1 MAGERERIS
10 REIHDTLAQGFT
22 SVVTLARA
30 TELAL
35 DRGDLAAVRERLQLI
50 EQTAADNLSEARLI
64 VAEMTPGHLQSRTLS
79 EALQRLVDAVSA
91 ESGMT
96 GTLRVEGEPV
106 VLPANSEVV
115 LLRTAQEGLSN
126 VRRHSGA
133 TTFEV
138 ALSYEPDG
146 PVALAVSDNGVG
158 FAPGAEARGY
168 GLDGATAR
176 AAEVGGRFDV
186 DSAPG
191 AGLQAEGGGAP
202 MTLRLLVVDDHP
214 VVRMGLVAM
223 LSEHADFEVVGEAA
237 DGAEA
242 VLLAARLHPGRRADG
257 PADAGDGRRRRR
269 RPRCWPARPRRPC
282 WCSPPTTPTPTSS
295 GPSRPGPTAT
305 CSRTPPER
313 RWPTR
318 SVARLAARRCSP
330 LRSWRGWPSRLRAP
344 ATPTLTD
351 REAQVL
357 QCVAKGMSN
366 AEVGRELH
374 IGEATVKTPPAAGL
388 REARGDRPHGGR
400 HRGIQERARSS
411 SERSR
416 PPPGH
421 GSQLAPVSVRFVRAH
436 LR

>member
-1 MAGERERIS
+1 MSTDSTGPADCGPEPGTSAHALDEMWRGQLRWWHWFFAVLLATTVVVLVAEHKEHLGWQLACVVAIGIAYAVWGRRGLGERQERAGVIYLAAAWVLMLALMALDGTGTAWILTFGLFPQTWATLPRNKAATTVVLAVLGIALVRIWQGPRTGAELVGIAISTAIMLALSLTLGLFIDRIVSEADSRARTIDELKRAQEELAAAERAQGVAGERERIS

-35 DRGDLAAVRERLQLI
+35 DRGDLAAVRERLRLI

-91 ESGMT
+91 ESGMA
-96 GTLRVEGEPV
+96 GRLRVDGEPV

-138 ALSYEPDG
+138 ALSYAPDG
-146 PVALAVSDNGVG
+146 PVSLAVSDNGVG

-191 AGLQAEGGGAP
+191 EG
-202 MTLRLLVVDDHP
+202 
-214 VVRMGLVAM
+214 
-223 LSEHADFEVVGEAA
+223 
-237 DGAEA
+237 
-242 VLLAARLHPGRRADG
+242 
-257 PADAGDGRRRRR
+257 
-269 RPRCWPARPRRPC
+269 
-282 WCSPPTTPTPTSS
+282 
-295 GPSRPGPTAT
+295 
-305 CSRTPPER
+305 
-313 RWPTR
+313 
-318 SVARLAARRCSP
+318 
-330 LRSWRGWPSRLRAP
+330 SRLR
-344 ATPTLTD
+344 
-351 REAQVL
+351 V
-357 QCVAKGMSN
+357 
-366 AEVGRELH
+366 EVPR
-374 IGEATVKTPPAAGL
+374 
-388 REARGDRPHGGR
+388 
-400 HRGIQERARSS
+400 
-411 SERSR
+411 
-416 PPPGH
+416 
-421 GSQLAPVSVRFVRAH
+421 
-436 LR
+436 

>member
-1 MAGERERIS
+1 MSTNGIGPADCGAEQGSSSDDLDEMWRGQLRWWHGFFAVLVVTTVVVMLAEDKQHLGWRLGCVVAIGAAYAVWGRRGMGERDARAGLTYLALAWGLMIVLMALDGTGTAWILSFGLFPQTWAILPRNKAAVTVILAVVGIGLARLWQGPRTGDDFVGIAISTVIMLVLSLTLGLFIDRIISEADTRARTIDELKRTQDELAAAERAQGVAGERERIS

-35 DRGDLAAVRERLQLI
+35 DRGDLAAVRERLHLI
-50 EQTAADNLSEARLI
+50 ELTAADNLSEARLI

-146 PVALAVSDNGVG
+146 PVALAVSDNGIG

-191 AGLQAEGGGAP
+191 EG
-202 MTLRLLVVDDHP
+202 
-214 VVRMGLVAM
+214 
-223 LSEHADFEVVGEAA
+223 
-237 DGAEA
+237 
-242 VLLAARLHPGRRADG
+242 
-257 PADAGDGRRRRR
+257 
-269 RPRCWPARPRRPC
+269 
-282 WCSPPTTPTPTSS
+282 
-295 GPSRPGPTAT
+295 
-305 CSRTPPER
+305 
-313 RWPTR
+313 
-318 SVARLAARRCSP
+318 
-330 LRSWRGWPSRLRAP
+330 SRLR
-344 ATPTLTD
+344 
-351 REAQVL
+351 V
-357 QCVAKGMSN
+357 
-366 AEVGRELH
+366 EVPR
-374 IGEATVKTPPAAGL
+374 
-388 REARGDRPHGGR
+388 
-400 HRGIQERARSS
+400 
-411 SERSR
+411 
-416 PPPGH
+416 
-421 GSQLAPVSVRFVRAH
+421 
-436 LR
+436 

>member
-1 MAGERERIS
+1 MSTNGIGPGDCGPEQGASSDALDEMWRGQLRWWHGLFAVLVVTTIVVMVVEDKQFLGWRLGCVVAIGAAYAVWGRRGMGERDVRAGLTYMAVAWGLMIVLMALDGTGTAWILSFGLFPQTWAILPRNRAAVTVVLAVVGIGLARLWQGPRTGDDFVGIAISTVIMLVLSLTLGLFIDRIISEADTRARTIDELKRTQDELAAAERAQGVAGERERIS

-138 ALSYEPDG
+138 SLSYAPDG
-146 PVALAVSDNGVG
+146 PVALAVSDNGIG
-158 FAPGAEARGY
+158 FEPGAQARGY

-176 AAEVGGRFDV
+176 ASEVGGHFDV
-186 DSAPG
+186 VSSPG
-191 AGLQAEGGGAP
+191 EG
-202 MTLRLLVVDDHP
+202 
-214 VVRMGLVAM
+214 
-223 LSEHADFEVVGEAA
+223 
-237 DGAEA
+237 
-242 VLLAARLHPGRRADG
+242 
-257 PADAGDGRRRRR
+257 
-269 RPRCWPARPRRPC
+269 
-282 WCSPPTTPTPTSS
+282 
-295 GPSRPGPTAT
+295 
-305 CSRTPPER
+305 
-313 RWPTR
+313 
-318 SVARLAARRCSP
+318 
-330 LRSWRGWPSRLRAP
+330 SRLR
-344 ATPTLTD
+344 
-351 REAQVL
+351 V
-357 QCVAKGMSN
+357 
-366 AEVGRELH
+366 EVPR
-374 IGEATVKTPPAAGL
+374 
-388 REARGDRPHGGR
+388 
-400 HRGIQERARSS
+400 
-411 SERSR
+411 
-416 PPPGH
+416 
-421 GSQLAPVSVRFVRAH
+421 
-436 LR
+436 

>member
-1 MAGERERIS
+1 MSTDGIGPADCGSEQGSSADDLAELWRGPLRWWHRLFAVLVVTTIVVMLAEDQQYLVWRIGCVVAIGAAYAVWGRRGMGERDARAGLTYLAVAWGLMIVLMALDGTGTAWILSFGLFPQTWAILPRNKAAVTVILAVVGIGVARLWQGPRTGDDFVGIAISTVIMLVLSLTLGLFIDRIINEADTRARTIDELKRTQDELAAAERAQGVAGERERIS

-35 DRGDLAAVRERLQLI
+35 DRGDLAAVRERLHLI
-50 EQTAADNLSEARLI
+50 ELTAADNLSEARLI

-146 PVALAVSDNGVG
+146 PVALAVSDNGIG

-191 AGLQAEGGGAP
+191 EG
-202 MTLRLLVVDDHP
+202 
-214 VVRMGLVAM
+214 
-223 LSEHADFEVVGEAA
+223 
-237 DGAEA
+237 
-242 VLLAARLHPGRRADG
+242 
-257 PADAGDGRRRRR
+257 
-269 RPRCWPARPRRPC
+269 
-282 WCSPPTTPTPTSS
+282 
-295 GPSRPGPTAT
+295 
-305 CSRTPPER
+305 
-313 RWPTR
+313 
-318 SVARLAARRCSP
+318 
-330 LRSWRGWPSRLRAP
+330 SRLR
-344 ATPTLTD
+344 
-351 REAQVL
+351 V
-357 QCVAKGMSN
+357 
-366 AEVGRELH
+366 EVPR
-374 IGEATVKTPPAAGL
+374 
-388 REARGDRPHGGR
+388 
-400 HRGIQERARSS
+400 
-411 SERSR
+411 
-416 PPPGH
+416 
-421 GSQLAPVSVRFVRAH
+421 
-436 LR
+436 